1 MNDFILGSQ
10 GFGGVAGTLLA
21 HNMDPGALRPF
32 TIDGD
37 PSGRAYVTVNENGKQ
52 VTRPV
57 GNATGLPYR
66 SWILLDSTIQRVVK
80 QRLRLV
86 ADLNAAG
93 LTYNVSNGLGTPV
106 IQFQNMGDISPA
118 TISMD
123 GLRKSERDR
132 PAFDL
137 TTIPLPIIHK
147 DLSFSLR
154 EVAVSRQAGTP
165 LDTTTAELA
174 ARRVAEEVEKLALGV
189 SSSYTY
195 GGGTVYGLTNFPSRM
210 TKTLTD
216 PAGMGWTG
224 ATLVGEILDMKAQA
238 QAKFHYGPY
247 MVYTSPG
254 WDKYLD
260 DDYST
265 AKGDSTLRQRITQIE
280 GIRGIRTLDYLTDL
294 TIILVEMTQDVIR
307 MINGMAVTPVQW
319 ETHGGMQLN
328 FKIMTIQVPHL
339 RADQDGNTG
348 VVHGAVP

>member
-1 MNDFILGSQ
+1 MSDFIIGNQ
-10 GFGGVAGTLLA
+10 GYGGVAGTLLA
-21 HNMDPGALRPF
+21 HNMDVGALRPF

-37 PSGRAYVTVNENGKQ
+37 PRTFITVNEGGKK

-57 GNATGLPYR
+57 ANATGLPYR
-66 SWILLDSTIQRVVK
+66 SWILLDKTIQRIVK
-80 QRLRLV
+80 ERLRLV
-86 ADLNAAG
+86 GDLNAAG
-93 LTYNVSNGLGTPV
+93 LTYNVTNGLGTPV

-123 GLRKSERDR
+123 GLRQSERDR
-132 PAFDL
+132 PTFDL

-174 ARRVAEEVEKLALGV
+174 ARRVAEEVEKLALGI

-195 GGGTVYGLTNFPSRM
+195 GGGTVYGITNFPSRM
-210 TKTLTD
+210 TKVLSD
-216 PAGMGWTG
+216 PTGGTWTP
-224 ATLVGEILDMKAQA
+224 ATLVSEILAMRAQA
-238 QAKFHYGPY
+238 QAEFHYGPF

-254 WDKYLD
+254 WDAYLD
-260 DDYST
+260 DDYSA
-265 AKGDSTLRQRITQIE
+265 AKGDNTLRERIGRIE
-280 GIRGIRTLDYLTDL
+280 GIRGIRTLDYLTGMQIL
-294 TIILVEMTQDVIR
+294 LVEMNSDVIR

-339 RADQDGNTG
+339 RADQNGNTG
-348 VVHGAVP
+348 IVHGSVP